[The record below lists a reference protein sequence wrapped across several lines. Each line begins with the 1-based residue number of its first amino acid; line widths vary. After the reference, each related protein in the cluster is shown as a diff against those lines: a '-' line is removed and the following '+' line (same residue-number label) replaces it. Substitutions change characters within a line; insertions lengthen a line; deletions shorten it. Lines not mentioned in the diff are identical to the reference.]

1 MSDKIQIFGWTW
13 FLCRG
18 RKNQKLHVEK
28 QISFEALL
36 PICACVCV
44 CVFVP
49 QVVVSVC
56 VEWALHTAPRL
67 SDCAERDLAF
77 PLLQR
82 ESAVPSAG
90 CVCQVL
96 LQICPASSHLRSC
109 CSALYFFFLYHICIG
124 WFCFTLFIFVLQE
137 FLLFNLSGKHSWSVL
152 LKCSLNAFWT
162 CQCILCTM
170 NLVLH
175 RTVKEICICDP
186 PWCIELILNPAH
198 NSHSVLFPDLL
209 GDICI
214 LSDFIKSVS
223 QHALVSHQSV
233 AGMDDYTCTSG
244 CWENKGVWSLV
255 HRTD

>member
-1 MSDKIQIFGWTW
+1 MSPTHSTPSLWLCWEGFG
-13 FLCRG
+13 FPAAPKRIRCPLC
-18 RKNQKLHVEK
+18 
-28 QISFEALL
+28 
-36 PICACVCV
+36 
-44 CVFVP
+44 
-49 QVVVSVC
+49 
-56 VEWALHTAPRL
+56 WMRL
-67 SDCAERDLAF
+67 SSVIADL
-77 PLLQR
+77 PCKLT
-82 ESAVPSAG
+82 P
-90 CVCQVL
+90 QVL
-96 LQICPASSHLRSC
+96 LLSSV
-109 CSALYFFFLYHICIG
+109 FFFLYHICIG

-175 RTVKEICICDP
+175 RTVKKICICDP